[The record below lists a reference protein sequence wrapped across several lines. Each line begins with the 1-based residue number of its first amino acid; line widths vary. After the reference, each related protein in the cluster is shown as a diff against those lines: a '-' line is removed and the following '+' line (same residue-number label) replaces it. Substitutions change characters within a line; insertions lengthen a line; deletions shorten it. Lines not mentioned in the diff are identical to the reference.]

1 MFGTKSVVAFAL
13 LGAMVVAA
21 TIALG
26 SDGKEGGQAEKEE
39 TMAAKSA
46 TAAKK
51 GGPRKVI
58 VGTSMFAMWGEYP
71 GLPERLEQLGSLVDQ
86 MAATAKK
93 KYGRSIDIA
102 ALPEIAVSGGLPFGP
117 KAAFPLAG
125 QVGDYFAAK
134 CREHNCYIAVPMFMK
149 EKNSETG
156 KQERYNACVLLDRKG
171 KVAGIYRKVH
181 AVADGNNKTCEGGC
195 LPGRD
200 FPVFKCDFGKV
211 AIQICYD
218 MAYDDGWQVLGRKGA
233 ELVVWSTQSP
243 GQIKAAFRAMRNN
256 CYVVTST
263 WRNNASLFDP
273 TGAMIRCITRPQDR
287 VFVEEIDLA
296 YLLIPWQRKLENG
309 KVFDEK
315 FAKGSFGYRYSEAE
329 DGGIFWSN
337 DPARPIKAMA
347 KELGL
352 FWGSA
357 NVERAR
363 KLQDK
368 LRGGPPSV
376 E

>member
-1 MFGTKSVVAFAL
+1 MLRGKWILAFGL
-13 LGAMVVAA
+13 LSAVVAA
-21 TIALG
+21 AALAAD
-26 SDGKEGGQAEKEE
+26 SETPCRSEAEKEG
-39 TMAAKSA
+39 TMAVKA
-46 TAAKK
+46 TKK
-51 GGPRKVI
+51 APRGGPRKVI
-58 VGTSMFAMWGEYP
+58 IGTSMYAMWGKYP
-71 GLPERLEQLGSLVDQ
+71 GLSKRLEQLGSLVDD
-86 MAATAKK
+86 MARKAKK

-117 KAAFPLAG
+117 KAGFPLEG
-125 QVGDYFAAK
+125 EVGDYFAAK
-134 CREHNCYIAVPMFMK
+134 CREHNCYIVVAMFLK
-149 EKNSETG
+149 EKNKETG
-156 KQERYNACVLLDRKG
+156 QEERYNACVLLDRKG

-181 AVADGNNKTCEGGC
+181 AVADSNNKTCEGGC

-200 FPVFKCDFGKV
+200 FPVFECDFGKV
-211 AIQICYD
+211 AVQICYD
-218 MAYDDGWQVLGRKGA
+218 VAYDDGWEVLGRKGA

-256 CYVVTST
+256 YYVVTST

-273 TGAMIRCITRPQDR
+273 TGAMIRCITDPKDR
-287 VFVEEIDLA
+287 VFVEEIDLE
-296 YLLIPWQRKLENG
+296 YLLIPWQRKLSNG
-309 KVFDEK
+309 KVFDKK
-315 FAKGSFGYRYSEAE
+315 FSKGSFGYRYSEAE

-337 DPARPIKAMA
+337 DAAKPIKAMA

-352 FWGSA
+352 FWGDA